1 MLDSE
6 VEFDESAI
14 TVPYEPFSDD
24 LRNNRGFVDLRG
36 RPELAAEIAEGSG
49 SPALKR
55 LLMQLAQPDSK
66 LFSVGCDLGTR
77 DNVEGYL
84 QHAAGGY
91 IQVMHK
97 NYAPL
102 SPDAYL
108 RYAEA
113 MEEALMEAAA
123 GYDWFTSL
131 VATFVQF
138 DLDDYREITG
148 SLVIHFDAGS
158 TTPPDA
164 LQSREVLIDALATIF
179 SNDDLTL
186 TLYDPDADND

>member
-1 MLDSE
+1 MLDSH
-6 VEFDESAI
+6 VEFDDSAI
-14 TVPYEPFSDD
+14 TVPYEPFFDD
-24 LRNNRGFVDLRG
+24 QRTNRGFVDLRG
-36 RPELAAEIAEGSG
+36 RPDIAAEIAEGSD

-55 LLMQLAQPDSK
+55 LLLQLAQPESK

-84 QHAAGGY
+84 RHAAGGY
-91 IQVMHK
+91 IQVMHR

-113 MEEALMEAAA
+113 VEEALTEAAA
-123 GYDWFTSL
+123 GYEWFTSL
-131 VATFVQF
+131 VATYVQF

-148 SLVIHFDAGS
+148 SLVILFDARS

-164 LQSREVLIDALATIF
+164 QESREVLIDALATIL

-186 TLYDPDADND
+186 MLYDPDAD